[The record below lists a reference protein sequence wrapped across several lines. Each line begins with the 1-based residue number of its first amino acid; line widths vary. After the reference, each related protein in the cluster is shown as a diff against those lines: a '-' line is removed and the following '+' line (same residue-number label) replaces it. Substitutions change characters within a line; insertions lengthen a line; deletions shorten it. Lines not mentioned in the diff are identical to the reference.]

1 MVPPVSHITKGD
13 ALTAGDLPGVSLP
26 ADNRGVFLGVRF
38 SVVFGLAMFLPGVPT
53 RATGDVGQGSSLSL
67 VFCIRFK
74 ASLWSSS
81 KVVGAFSSSTGFA
94 IGALGEASMA
104 AEMEIGAEKFAGAF
118 FPMSKSESVNPG
130 GGGIT
135 FIVGIAD
142 NPGGGGGGGM
152 PGGPAA
158 AREGVGGADG
168 CGVAR
173 GDGGAVVL
181 GKLTSPIS
189 EVADSKPGTV

>member
-1 MVPPVSHITKGD
+1 
-13 ALTAGDLPGVSLP
+13 
-26 ADNRGVFLGVRF
+26 
-38 SVVFGLAMFLPGVPT
+38 
-53 RATGDVGQGSSLSL
+53 
-67 VFCIRFK
+67 
-74 ASLWSSS
+74 
-81 KVVGAFSSSTGFA
+81 
-94 IGALGEASMA
+94 
-104 AEMEIGAEKFAGAF
+104 
-118 FPMSKSESVNPG
+118 MSKSESVNPG